1 VTTVLEFLAPKRP
14 WEAGLVPAELT
25 TLPAH
30 SAIWSR
36 LQQAL
41 SEHEVR
47 SATIRHL
54 LAALEEQQARLEVE
68 MAAALE
74 TLTHAT
80 LGEPSEAQAERP
92 PSTPNPGQTIVRCF
106 GSFEVEMAG
115 VPIQNWRSGK
125 ARAVF
130 EYLVS
135 HRRRPVPR
143 DTLIQA
149 VWPDPDALAAATS
162 LKVAVH
168 ALRQIFSENRGS
180 AARPA
185 VSVMVQESTYQVV
198 APGLWVDVEEF
209 EQCATLG
216 MQLEAHGHAAQAL
229 VHYERAADL
238 YRGDFLADTWDD
250 WVVFRREG
258 LKDRYLTILARVAN
272 ARFKAGDYERCIELC
287 RLLLEQDSCREDTFR
302 VLMLCH
308 AKLGQRGRV
317 RRWYELCVETL
328 RTTLDAEPEPE
339 THRVYLLA
347 SSGRG

>member
-1 VTTVLEFLAPKRP
+1 
-14 WEAGLVPAELT
+14 
-25 TLPAH
+25 
-30 SAIWSR
+30 
-36 LQQAL
+36 
-41 SEHEVR
+41 
-47 SATIRHL
+47 
-54 LAALEEQQARLEVE
+54 

-80 LGEPSEAQAERP
+80 RGEQAEPHGGPTP
-92 PSTPNPGQTIVRCF
+92 PAAEPEQTIVRCF
-106 GSFEVEMAG
+106 GSFEVQMAG

-135 HRRRPVPR
+135 TRRRPVPR
-143 DTLIQA
+143 DNLIQA
-149 VWPDPDALAAATS
+149 VWPDPDALASATS

-168 ALRQIFSENRGS
+168 ALRQIFAENRGA

-185 VSVMVQESTYQVV
+185 VSVLVQESTYQVV

-209 EQCATLG
+209 EQCAALG
-216 MQLEAHGHAAQAL
+216 MQLEARGHAEQAL

-258 LKDRYLTILARVAN
+258 LKDQYLTILARVAD
-272 ARFKAGDYERCIELC
+272 ARLRAGDYERCIELC

-317 RRWYELCVETL
+317 KRWYELCVETL

-347 SSGRG
+347 SAGRV